1 MTLLLKVL
9 ESVAICI
16 LLLALTLVAFA
27 HKIHILPGTYL
38 VHIVPGIPYLVC
50 ILPGIP
56 YLVAGTYIIPGTYH
70 QREAFLRLHNCRR
83 PSRSTNPV
91 PAQIQIQI
99 KVQIQIQIQVHI
111 QLQIQIQI
119 QMQIVAKSQHQFSS
133 CLEFRL
139 WIVYMTLL
147 NLEVSTPHSTFS
159 MYQIQHT
166 GSVPHLEVSEAT
178 FKFSMY
184 PIYNILLLFP
194 TFKYL

>member
-1 MTLLLKVL
+1 MQVAFYLAGEITQVIDSIPWVRCASGNVVLEVL

-70 QREAFLRLHNCRR
+70 QREGFLRLHSCRR

-91 PAQIQIQI
+91 PA
-99 KVQIQIQIQVHI
+99 KNSNTN
-111 QLQIQIQI
+111 
-119 QMQIVAKSQHQFSS
+119 AG
-133 CLEFRL
+133 
-139 WIVYMTLL
+139 T
-147 NLEVSTPHSTFS
+147 TTGT
-159 MYQIQHT
+159 HT
-166 GSVPHLEVSEAT
+166 NT
-178 FKFSMY
+178 
-184 PIYNILLLFP
+184 NRCR
-194 TFKYL
+194 